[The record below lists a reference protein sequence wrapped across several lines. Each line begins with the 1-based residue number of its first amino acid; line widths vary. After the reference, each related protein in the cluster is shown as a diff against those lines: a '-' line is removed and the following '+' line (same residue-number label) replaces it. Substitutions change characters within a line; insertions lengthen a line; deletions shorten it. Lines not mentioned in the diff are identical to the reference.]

1 MEKLITLNEYGHLL
15 ISITSFGLTGSK
27 EIERLDAGGYRLT
40 KEADC
45 VLLND
50 THLGYD
56 AKHCLEKG
64 TESKIVLIPNK
75 AIPGVKSGY
84 MIPNSRIEEYALSL
98 KYRIP
103 PAGIAPYLC
112 DKDLYE
118 ELSSYDVSY
127 ILIFH
132 EPILGDRQYPYR
144 LDTFQP
150 CKIKGSVNPSCP
162 AYVGA
167 MLALPTCES
176 NDLGAT
182 AFLAPD

>member
-1 MEKLITLNEYGHLL
+1 MKKLIKFNEHGHLL
-15 ISITSFGLTGSK
+15 ISITSFGLTGSE
-27 EIERLDAGGYRLT
+27 EIKRLEANSYGLT

-45 VLLND
+45 VLLNQS
-50 THLGYD
+50 LFGYD
-56 AKHCLEKG
+56 TKHRLEKG

-75 AIPGVKSGY
+75 DIPGVKSGY

-112 DKDLYE
+112 TKDLFK
-118 ELSSYDVSY
+118 ELSSFDIPC

-132 EPILGDRQYPYR
+132 EPIPGDRQYPYR
-144 LDTFQP
+144 LDAFKP
-150 CKIKGSVNPSCP
+150 CKISGSMNQPWPTCL
-162 AYVGA
+162 GA
-167 MLALPTCES
+167 MLALPNCES